1 VVNLFE
7 GRSSSTILMVDDRP
21 ENLLALEAILAGLGH
36 ELIRAGSGA
45 EALKYLLTKDV
56 ALILLDVQMPGMDGY
71 ETAAQIKAR
80 DRTRHIPIVFLT
92 AIDGE
97 PNQAFRG
104 YAAGAVDYLCKP
116 FDPWVLRAKVSVFIE
131 LGERRRELAAYA
143 DQVKAARALVENP
156 ELAGLRAA
164 AREATRH
171 AEALAEAAG
180 APAEVQQATKHALH
194 AVEQLLDALPNGRI
208 SA

>member
-1 VVNLFE
+1 MNPFASE
-7 GRSSSTILMVDDRP
+7 PISTILMVDDRA

-45 EALKYLLTKDV
+45 EALKCLLTKDV
-56 ALILLDVQMPGMDGY
+56 SLILLDVQMPGMDGY

-143 DQVKAARALVENP
+143 ESVKAARALFENP
-156 ELAGLRAA
+156 DLVALRGA
-164 AREATRH
+164 AREAARVAHT
-171 AEALAEAAG
+171 LAEAAG
-180 APAEVQQATKHALH
+180 ASAEVQQATKDAVE
-194 AVEQLLDALPNGRI
+194 AVEQLLDSLPSGP
-208 SA
+208 ATG